1 MVDPTPNEQEAMD
14 AASRTAGE
22 YLESVGKTDLAQLE
36 VSEWESLI
44 ESVVTGYTDRLR
56 ELADQDRAQLKKVQ
70 NTERVPG

>member
-1 MVDPTPNEQEAMD
+1 MVDPTPNEQEALD

-36 VSEWESLI
+36 VQEWESLI

-56 ELADQDRAQLKKVQ
+56 ELAEQDQDKMKTITDTD
-70 NTERVPG
+70 NVPL

>member
-22 YLESVGKTDLAQLE
+22 YLESLGKTDLAQLE
-36 VSEWESLI
+36 VEEWESLI

-56 ELADQDRAQLKKVQ
+56 ELADQDREQMATIT
-70 NTERVPG
+70 NTERVPS